1 MENFNDYNAGFT
13 QPILGPNGMLYGGA
27 ARNYRLG
34 QIGGVTGA
42 QAQAIAAFEMHIAPV
57 ITQMQNQLSQQ
68 QQMMQQMMQ
77 MMQRRD
83 GDSNAYFA

>member
-1 MENFNDYNAGFT
+1 MQNPNDYNAGFT

-34 QIGGVTGA
+34 QIGGATGA
-42 QAQAIAAFEMHIAPV
+42 QAQAIAAFEMHISPV
-57 ITQMQNQLSQQ
+57 ITQMQNQLNQQ
-68 QQMMQQMMQ
+68 QQMLMQVVQ

-83 GDSNAYFA
+83 GDSNADFA